1 VIVRAGARDYLG
13 MLVLHRPLCLAL
25 ALFPSLLVMVWG
37 APSWAAA
44 PVRLVYQAPAECP
57 SREQFERAVS
67 ERDARFDQAPASV
80 AGAELHVAVRA
91 DTEGFV
97 GTLELAGLSPVPQA
111 REVHAEGCEEAVRG
125 LAVITA
131 LVLRAEPS
139 AASSAVNE
147 AAATAVPPKPLPSMP
162 LPSMPLPPKPLPST
176 RLKSIGQFED
186 EGVDVEAG
194 TVRFERALTHTLSAG
209 VEVGL
214 IPGVVMPRYDLTLS
228 RANVVALPG
237 GDRYLVGGWLPR
249 VRWTVLGGSS
259 YRSGDASVDMLGL
272 KAAFDGCSSVVYD
285 PAGLVM
291 LICGQIGAGA
301 MRMVTRDA
309 AGASSR
315 ERIVGIGGGGLE
327 LNAQYDLG
335 SVFHLDAR
343 IGGDLTFPGIVAER
357 ADGSEIFSAS
367 LWSAH
372 ASIGLGLHF

>member
-1 VIVRAGARDYLG
+1 MIGRAGARDYLG
-13 MLVLHRPLCLAL
+13 MLVLHRPVRLAL
-25 ALFPSLLVMVWG
+25 ALIPSLLVLVRV
-37 APSWAAA
+37 APSWGAA

-67 ERDARFDQAPASV
+67 ERDARFDQAPANV
-80 AGAELHVAVRA
+80 AGAELHVTVQA
-91 DTEGFV
+91 DAERFV
-97 GTLELAGLSPVPQA
+97 GTLEIAGLSPVPHA
-111 REVHAEGCEEAVRG
+111 REVRADGCEEVVRG

-139 AASSAVNE
+139 AGLSTVGE
-147 AAATAVPPKPLPSMP
+147 PAATGVPATPVPSKP
-162 LPSMPLPPKPLPST
+162 PPAGPPPST

-186 EGVDVEAG
+186 AGVDVEAG
-194 TVRFERALTHTLSAG
+194 SVRFERALAYTLSAG

-259 YRSGDASVDMLGL
+259 HRSAGATVDMLGL
-272 KAAFDGCSSVVYD
+272 KAAFDGCSSLVYD

-309 AGASSR
+309 VGTGSR
-315 ERIVGIGGGGLE
+315 EKIVGIGGGGLE
-327 LNAQYDLG
+327 LNAQYDIG
-335 SVFHLDAR
+335 SVFHVDAR
-343 IGGDLTFPGIVAER
+343 IGGELTFPGIAAER
-357 ADGSEIFSAS
+357 ADGSEIFAAS

-372 ASIGLGLHF
+372 ASVGLGLHF